1 MRRLKNAVK
10 RLGKRFVDWAVTTKR
25 FPLLQR
31 VIGKTIRY
39 GIRRKRGVIVYY
51 KDAERSKVFDLII
64 QIKRETNMLL
74 TDNEAYQ
81 IFMGVKR
88 TQKVPGDTAEVGAY
102 RGGSGKLICEAKG
115 SRALHMFDTFE
126 GIPKVDEID
135 AHLFRAG
142 DFAASVE
149 EVRAYLAGNKDVY
162 IYKGFFPATA
172 GPVEDKR
179 FSFVHLDVDTYE
191 STRDCLHFF
200 YPRLNP
206 GGVIISHDYTGV
218 RGVKKAFDEFYQDKP
233 EPIIELSG
241 SQCLVVKM

>member
-1 MRRLKNAVK
+1 M
-10 RLGKRFVDWAVTTKR
+10 
-25 FPLLQR
+25 LQR
-31 VIGKTIRY
+31 VIGKAIRY

-51 KDAERSKVFDLII
+51 KDAERSKVFDLIT

-81 IFMGVKR
+81 IFMGVTR
-88 TQKVPGDTAEVGAY
+88 TQKVPGDVAEVGAY

-115 SRALHMFDTFE
+115 DRAFHMFDTFE
-126 GIPKVDEID
+126 GIPRVDEID

-149 EVRAYLAGNKDVY
+149 EVSAYLSRYKDVH

-172 GPVEDKR
+172 GPVEDKT

-218 RGVKKAFDEFYQDKP
+218 RGVKKAFDEFFDARP